1 MFKPTQYVMQQVNW
15 EGWPVMTQDR
25 KWEIHRLKN
34 TLIYNNINSRPKEAK
49 SMNFKRQRQ
58 RGAHKNKH
66 DKSVWSLG
74 LYVEVSLTII

>member
-1 MFKPTQYVMQQVNW
+1 MGRMASHDAGKEVGTMLIIVNSL
-15 EGWPVMTQDR
+15 
-25 KWEIHRLKN
+25 INRLKN

-49 SMNFKRQRQ
+49 SMNLKRQRQ